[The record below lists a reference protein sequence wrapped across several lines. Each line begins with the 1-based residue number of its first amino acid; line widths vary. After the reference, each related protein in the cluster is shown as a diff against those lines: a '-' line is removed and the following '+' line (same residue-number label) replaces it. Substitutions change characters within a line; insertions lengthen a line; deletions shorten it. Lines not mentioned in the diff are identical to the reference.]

1 MGNFNDIGKLYP
13 EWKKD
18 AWQLLRTFVSA
29 FLVGGSLI
37 LINAG
42 TEAFQGWANFLN
54 LLVYPFLIAG
64 AVAAVNATG
73 KLIRSLFGAED
84 KTSLVDKLPF

>member
-1 MGNFNDIGKLYP
+1 MGSFNDIGKVYP

-37 LINAG
+37 LINTGA
-42 TEAFQGWANFLN
+42 EAFQSWANFLN

-64 AVAAVNATG
+64 LVAAVNAVG
-73 KLIRSLFGAED
+73 KLIRKLFGSED

>member
-1 MGNFNDIGKLYP
+1 MNDFYP

-18 AWQLLRTFVSA
+18 AWQLFRTFFSA

-37 LINAG
+37 LINTR
-42 TEAFQGWANFLN
+42 TEAFQSWANFLN

-64 AVAAVNATG
+64 AVAAVNAVG
-73 KLIRSLFGAED
+73 KLVRSLFGAKD